1 MSKKRARRAPITRE
15 FADRF
20 SRKLEQLP
28 AKKKTTLTTKE
39 LIAENVQQL
48 THLLDNGYSY
58 DDLLIVLKADG
69 ISLTKPTLRQY
80 LNEAKKVQSHA
91 SKLGNRHIPHLA
103 TQTATKQHREL
114 DADQMSETADER
126 SQSLSKDAA
135 NRASES
141 EMPPPRKLGKSRL
154 QSDDN
159 PTRYPDGHGQPIEM
173 KTDL

>member
-1 MSKKRARRAPITRE
+1 MPKKRASRPPISRE

-39 LIAENVQQL
+39 LIAENVHQL
-48 THLLDNGYSY
+48 VHLLKNGYSY
-58 DDLLIVLKADG
+58 DDLIIVLKEDG

-80 LNEAKKVQSHA
+80 LNAAKKVQSPA
-91 SKLGNRHIPHLA
+91 SKPGSRHTPHL
-103 TQTATKQHREL
+103 TNTAVRQPLEL
-114 DADQMSETADER
+114 DADQKSGADGKR
-126 SQSLSKDAA
+126 SQSRLKGADSYAA
-135 NRASES
+135 ES
-141 EMPPPRKLGKSRL
+141 EMPPSKKLGRSRL
-154 QSDDN
+154 QSDEN